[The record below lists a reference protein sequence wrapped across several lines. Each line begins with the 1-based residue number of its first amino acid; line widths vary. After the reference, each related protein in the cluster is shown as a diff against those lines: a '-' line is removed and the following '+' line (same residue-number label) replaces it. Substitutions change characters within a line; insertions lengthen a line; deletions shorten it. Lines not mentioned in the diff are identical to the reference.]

1 MKKANRKIK
10 ARDMKPK
17 KDAKGGG
24 IGHPAPQGIGHPAPQ
39 GIGHP
44 APQGIGKPNTN

>member
-10 ARDMKPK
+10 ARDMKPNK
-17 KDAKGGG
+17 NPKAG
-24 IGHPAPQGIGHPAPQ
+24 GIGHPAPQ